1 MSRVTEQDY
10 FLKNF
15 ISKSLAIIASK
26 ENKDNFDNLIGI
38 IIENINNNIQ
48 NQDSLVADYLRLL
61 LNILKETD
69 NTVYYI
75 TGSLIPVI
83 MRVFV
88 LSNVN
93 FICLFNLIKT
103 D

>member
-1 MSRVTEQDY
+1 MSRVNEQEY

-15 ISKSLAIIASK
+15 VSKSLAIIASK
-26 ENKDNFDNLIGI
+26 ENKDNFDNLIRI
-38 IIENINNNIQ
+38 IVENMNNYTQ
-48 NQDSLVADYLRLL
+48 NQDNLVNDYLRLL

-75 TGSLIPVI
+75 TGSLIPVV

-93 FICLFNLIKT
+93 YFIILH
-103 D
+103 